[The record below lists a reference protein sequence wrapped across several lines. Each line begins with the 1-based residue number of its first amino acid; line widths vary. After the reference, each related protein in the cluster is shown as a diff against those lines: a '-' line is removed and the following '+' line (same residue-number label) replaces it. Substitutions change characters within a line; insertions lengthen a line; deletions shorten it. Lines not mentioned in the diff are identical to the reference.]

1 MLQDCLNKIVF
12 PSNQT
17 VCGGHAS
24 YILHLLED
32 DVSHMLCGDSE
43 EAGG

>member
-1 MLQDCLNKIVF
+1 MLQDCHNKIEF

-17 VCGGHAS
+17 VCGHAS

-43 EAGG
+43 EADG